1 MISSDAGNVLLL
13 IDLLIL
19 WVCLFFNEFV
29 VGLERSPD
37 VVAHLRVHLLQG
49 VVELFDVRAMRVG
62 LIGAELLLFLIPL
75 HLGPRLDVALRDEAQ
90 RADDGERHLAHLQ
103 TGGHRGEVSLI
114 SEVHQCRMDEVVL
127 MMPEGDLVTAE
138 FLCEVEELFA
148 SIPRTEEAGLLLFSF
163 Y

>member
-37 VVAHLRVHLLQG
+37 VIAHLRVHLLKG

-62 LIGAELLLFLIPL
+62 LVGTELLLFLIPL
-75 HLGPRLDVALRDEAQ
+75 YLGPRLDVALRDEAK

-103 TGGHRGEVSLI
+103 SGGHCGEVSLI
-114 SEVHQCRMDEVVL
+114 GEVHQCRMDEVVL

-148 SIPRTEEAGLLLFSF
+148 PIPRTEETGLLLFSF

>member
-37 VVAHLRVHLLQG
+37 VIAHLRVHLLQG

-62 LIGAELLLFLIPL
+62 LIGTELLLFLIPL
-75 HLGPRLDVALRDEAQ
+75 HLGPRLDVALRDEAK
-90 RADDGERHLAHLQ
+90 RADDGERHLLHLQ
-103 TGGHRGEVSLI
+103 FGRHRRKLSLE
-114 SEVHQCRMDEVVL
+114 SKVHQGSMDKVVL
-127 MMPEGDLVTAE
+127 VMTQGNLCAAE
-138 FLCEVEELFA
+138 LLSKIEELLA
-148 SIPRTEEAGLLLFSF
+148 SLPGAEEASGLLFA
-163 Y
+163 